1 MFNLFRRPPAPS
13 QNSKN
18 PIEVF
23 FFSITPA
30 STPNVLIGFQEA
42 SKEVSKRLPKRF
54 PRGLGTNWFLGFKKL
69 PEASRRLPRGFKR
82 LQEASRCIILL
93 S

>member
-1 MFNLFRRPPAPS
+1 MFLSSVPRPMLGDITV
-13 QNSKN
+13 K
-18 PIEVF
+18 
-23 FFSITPA
+23 ITPA

-42 SKEVSKRLPKRF
+42 SKEVSKRLPRRF

>member
-1 MFNLFRRPPAPS
+1 MEDHRQQGGHRRWTPGARGRGCNRCSAASAP
-13 QNSKN
+13 QRM
-18 PIEVF
+18 
-23 FFSITPA
+23 
-30 STPNVLIGFQEA
+30 VLVLA
-42 SKEVSKRLPKRF
+42 PKWLLCSKRFPKRF
-54 PRGLGTNWFLGFKKL
+54 PRGVGTNWFLGFKKL

>member
-1 MFNLFRRPPAPS
+1 MG
-13 QNSKN
+13 
-18 PIEVF
+18 EVQEGTTMIK
-23 FFSITPA
+23 ITPA

-42 SKEVSKRLPKRF
+42 SKEVSKRLPRRF

>member
-1 MFNLFRRPPAPS
+1 MPKADSLTTG
-13 QNSKN
+13 KN
-18 PIEVF
+18 PMVAGNTFGEKE
-23 FFSITPA
+23 ITPA

-42 SKEVSKRLPKRF
+42 SKEVSKRLPRRF